1 MCIETSSCPTFQRGY
16 HEISGDGR
24 VYCYYV
30 SQSSDRRTWFE
41 ARLACSTLSTMS
53 GDLAKIHNE
62 DMRVIL
68 KARYLTA
75 PKYWI
80 GLVGL
85 VWYWANGMTVLSVVT
100 CRLMMPS
107 VLAVFD

>member
-1 MCIETSSCPTFQRGY
+1 
-16 HEISGDGR
+16 
-24 VYCYYV
+24 
-30 SQSSDRRTWFE
+30 
-41 ARLACSTLSTMS
+41 MS
-53 GDLAKIHNE
+53 GDLAKIYNE

-85 VWYWANGMTVLSVVT
+85 VWYWANGMRAQ
-100 CRLMMPS
+100 CRYLPFND
-107 VLAVFD
+107 AIGAGDI